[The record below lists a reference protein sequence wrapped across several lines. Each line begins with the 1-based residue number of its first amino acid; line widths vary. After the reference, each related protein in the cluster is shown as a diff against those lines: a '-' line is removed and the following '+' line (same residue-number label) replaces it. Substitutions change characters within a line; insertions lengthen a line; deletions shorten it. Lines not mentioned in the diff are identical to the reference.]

1 MKGFREES
9 AFYQL
14 RLKHLFKNIL
24 EIKPKHEEK
33 YLQAMVH
40 KSYAQ
45 ISGLN
50 IDNERL
56 EFLGDAMYNAFCS
69 EFVFR
74 KYENN
79 AEGKL
84 TQLKSKLASRS
95 FLNGLGKELGMNGL
109 IKHNLDQESFRGSN
123 LTGNALEALFGAI
136 YLDLGNKRFRKMLH
150 NVFQKYVD
158 IEQVKVAE
166 KDYKSLF
173 WQYCQQIKQDID
185 LKSEEVVID
194 DRKQFKVSLTVE
206 GLGEMTA
213 TAKNKKQAHQKAS
226 KLFLQKLGKL

>member
-1 MKGFREES
+1 MKAFREES

-24 EIKPKHEEK
+24 EIKPKQEEK

-45 ISGLN
+45 LHGLD

-95 FLNGLGKELGMNGL
+95 FLNGLGKELGLNGL
-109 IKHNLDQESFRGSN
+109 IKHNIDQESFRGSN
-123 LTGNALEALFGAI
+123 LSGNALEALFGAV
-136 YLDLGNKRFRKMLH
+136 YLDLGNKKFRSML
-150 NVFQKYVD
+150 NNMFQKYVD
-158 IEQVKVAE
+158 IEHVKVAE

-173 WQYCQQIKQDID
+173 WQYCQQ
-185 LKSEEVVID
+185 LKEPIEVVAEEVVVGEK
-194 DRKQFKVSLTVE
+194 KQFRITLIVESLGAVD
-206 GLGEMTA
+206 A
-213 TAKNKKQAHQKAS
+213 IAKNKKLAQQRAS

>member
-1 MKGFREES
+1 MKAFREES

-14 RLKHLFKNIL
+14 RLKHLFKHIL
-24 EIKPKHEEK
+24 EIKPRHEEK
-33 YLQAMVH
+33 YLHAMVH

-45 ISGLN
+45 ISD
-50 IDNERL
+50 IDTDNERL

-69 EFVFR
+69 EFVFH

-95 FLNGLGKELGMNGL
+95 FLNGLGKELGLNGL
-109 IKHNLDQESFRGSN
+109 IKHNLDQDSFRGSN
-123 LTGNALEALFGAI
+123 LTGNALEALFGAV
-136 YLDLGNKRFRKMLH
+136 YLDLGNKKFRLML
-150 NVFQKYVD
+150 NNLFQKYVD
-158 IEQVKVAE
+158 IEHVKIAE

-173 WQYCQQIKQDID
+173 WQYCQQ
-185 LKSEEVVID
+185 LKEPIEVVAEEVILRD
-194 DRKQFKVSLTVE
+194 KKQFRITLIVESLGAVD
-206 GLGEMTA
+206 A
-213 TAKNKKQAHQKAS
+213 TAKNKKLAQQRAS